1 MTAEDR
7 RSAPPMYNR
16 GSEDQDQKT
25 RRPEDQ
31 KTRRPEDQRTR
42 GPEDRDTRTKEI
54 KTPGCEKTRKQN
66 TIAQLEEVS
75 RQCHAKM
82 LHVAKLSR

>member
-31 KTRRPEDQRTR
+31 KTRRPEGQKTRRPEDQRTR
-42 GPEDRDTRTKEI
+42 RPGYQDQGDQDAGMREDQEAKY
-54 KTPGCEKTRKQN
+54 KYVKQGQN
-66 TIAQLEEVS
+66 FK
-75 RQCHAKM
+75 C
-82 LHVAKLSR
+82 